1 MLGPTLR
8 LLPFPQVTYIQQLI
22 SGSKLLP
29 EDADIPTATYIL
41 PDNGEMEGTAFGAAF
56 AAEAL
61 AGQCGRSQLRGVD
74 RLRHRERVGPWLDM
88 RRGTWLLGPLHPPHP
103 PYSSALSM
111 PDAITKLLSSFGVT
125 FDQAIAALGAGLLP
139 AAIQNRLNS
148 VILYHIIPSGALT
161 PTELGAEGT
170 VPTALPEESLQ
181 FSADGAVITTAT
193 GTSNV
198 LANGDSAGASYLIV
212 DAALLPA
219 DFNTVAETTT
229 EEAKA
234 ILAAL
239 GSSTPSPTLE

>member
-1 MLGPTLR
+1 MARSASLILAVVGLIAVAHGQYIDTDASTG
-8 LLPFPQVTYIQQLI
+8 PQVTYIQQLI

-41 PDNGEMEGTAFGAAF
+41 PDN
-56 AAEAL
+56 
-61 AGQCGRSQLRGVD
+61 
-74 RLRHRERVGPWLDM
+74 
-88 RRGTWLLGPLHPPHP
+88 
-103 PYSSALSM
+103 
-111 PDAITKLLSSFGVT
+111 DAITKLLSSFGVT

>member
-1 MLGPTLR
+1 C
-8 LLPFPQVTYIQQLI
+8 LLQINRVVVSLIIANMARSASLILAVVGLIAVAHGQYIDTDASTGPQVTYIQQLI

-41 PDNGEMEGTAFGAAF
+41 PDN
-56 AAEAL
+56 
-61 AGQCGRSQLRGVD
+61 
-74 RLRHRERVGPWLDM
+74 
-88 RRGTWLLGPLHPPHP
+88 
-103 PYSSALSM
+103 
-111 PDAITKLLSSFGVT
+111 DAITKLLSSFGVT